1 MKTKSRWRARVAR
14 LSYPPFLLLPPSPR
28 FEVTKRV
35 RKMEALSNRPKTL
48 YIIGMASDVVP
59 GSSLECE
66 MAGMDAYL
74 SKPIAEEAM
83 VATLV
88 SLFATKS
95 QPS

>member
-1 MKTKSRWRARVAR
+1 MTWDHTLARFPIR
-14 LSYPPFLLLPPSPR
+14 YCSSIPR

-35 RKMEALSNRPKTL
+35 REMEALSGRPKTL
-48 YIIGMASDVVP
+48 YIIGLASDIVP
-59 GSSLECE
+59 GFALQCE

-95 QPS
+95 QLV